1 MATLRYNTRYLCVFD
16 LKLLRWERYTSEKN
30 RNSDIKTVALGEP
43 YTLWVE
49 YCMSLRVGNGVL
61 YQSEKD
67 TTLILEDI
75 KRLIEDLRRLAHGKK
90 DRIAFHPIEPDF
102 ELSICKITDSK
113 ASVIVSSISKMRA
126 KTGATDLSSP
136 FNVNVWID
144 YPNQVNHFY
153 GGCGPGL
160 NFFVEAL
167 DIERFA
173 SQLEAE
179 LKALGSYSNGGKNKG
194 VERCLR

>member
-1 MATLRYNTRYLCVFD
+1 MATLTHNTRYPCVFD
-16 LKLLRWERYTSEKN
+16 LKFLRWERYTSEKN
-30 RNSDIKTVALGEP
+30 RNSDIKTVTLGEP

-49 YCMSLRVGNGVL
+49 YCMALRVGNRVL

-75 KRLIEDLRRLAHGKK
+75 KHLIEDLRRLAHGKK
-90 DRIAFHPIEPDF
+90 DRIVFHPIEPDF
-102 ELSICKITDSK
+102 ELSICKITESN

-126 KTGATDLSSP
+126 KTSAGATDPSSL
-136 FNVNVWID
+136 FSVNVWID

-153 GGCGPGL
+153 GGCGPAL

-167 DIERFA
+167 DIERFT

-179 LKALGSYSNGGKNKG
+179 LKALGSYFNGP
-194 VERCLR
+194 EE

>member
-1 MATLRYNTRYLCVFD
+1 MATLMYNTRYPCAFD

-30 RNSDIKTVALGEP
+30 RDSDIKTVTLGES

-49 YCMSLRVGNGVL
+49 YCMALRVGNRFL

-75 KRLIEDLRRLAHGKK
+75 KHLIEGLRRLARGKK
-90 DRIAFHPIEPDF
+90 DKMVFNPIEPDF
-102 ELSICKITDSK
+102 GLSICKVTESN
-113 ASVIVSSISKMRA
+113 ASVVVSSISKMQA
-126 KTGATDLSSP
+126 KTSTGATDSSSL
-136 FNVNVWID
+136 FDVNVWID

-160 NFFVEAL
+160 YFFVKVL
-167 DIERFA
+167 DIEQFA

-179 LKALGSYSNGGKNKG
+179 LKALGSYFNNR
-194 VERCLR
+194 EE

>member
-1 MATLRYNTRYLCVFD
+1 
-16 LKLLRWERYTSEKN
+16 
-30 RNSDIKTVALGEP
+30 
-43 YTLWVE
+43 
-49 YCMSLRVGNGVL
+49 LRVGNRVL

-75 KRLIEDLRRLAHGKK
+75 NRLIEDLRRLAHGKK

-102 ELSICKITDSK
+102 ELSICKITESN

-126 KTGATDLSSP
+126 KTSAGATDLSSL